1 MTNEANQTPPA
12 PTAAVRWLRNGAG
25 VLLLFAGLGGLFLPI
40 LQTLLLI
47 AAGLWLIDLPLKQRA
62 HRALL
67 AFGWYRRL
75 SGGAS
80 DLLRRW
86 REPPPGP

>member
-1 MTNEANQTPPA
+1 MTHEPNDVPPA
-12 PTAAVRWLRNGAG
+12 QTAALRWLRNGAG
-25 VLLLFAGLGGLFLPI
+25 ALLLLAGLGGLFLPI

-47 AAGLWLIDLPLKQRA
+47 AAGLWLIDLPLKRQA

-75 SGGAS
+75 SAS
-80 DLLRRW
+80 VADLQRRW
-86 REPPPGP
+86 RGPPPAP